1 MFVMK
6 KELTDLEEVT
16 AMLSSLTYNL
26 KQGFMQIFRNRGM
39 SLASIFSITA
49 MLLILGLFFVI
60 TVNINLF
67 TEAVKQDYDQIEVFL
82 KDSTTQDET
91 MQMMAQLE
99 KKDGVS
105 KVEYRTEEE
114 ALEIMKER
122 WGESGYL
129 LDSLGENPLPSS
141 ILITVDTLEE
151 AGDVAEFAAEFDGV
165 EDVQFYQETVE
176 KLTAVTDFLQLA
188 ALVIMG
194 FLVVVSVVVVS
205 NTVKLTVFA
214 RAKEI
219 EIMKY
224 IGATNWFIRGPFLAE
239 GILIGLL
246 ASAVSTAAIAAL
258 YGKIVATIGSQVLA
272 IVSCPLIPVSYLTSH
287 MVIIFLALGMS
298 IGAWGSIVSM
308 RRFLDT

>member
-1 MFVMK
+1 
-6 KELTDLEEVT
+6 
-16 AMLSSLTYNL
+16 MLRSLIYNM
-26 KQGFMQIFRNRGM
+26 KQGFTQIFRNRGM

-60 TVNINLF
+60 MVNINMF

-82 KDSTTQDET
+82 KDGTSEEET
-91 MQMMAQLE
+91 MEIMSRIGE
-99 KKDGVS
+99 REGVTG
-105 KVEYRTEEE
+105 VTYRTEDE
-114 ALEIMKER
+114 ALEIMKQR

-129 LDSLGENPLPSS
+129 LDTLGKNPLPSS
-141 ILITVDTLEE
+141 ILITVDSL
-151 AGDVAEFAAEFDGV
+151 DNSSSVAEYAGSFEGV
-165 EDVQFYQETVE
+165 EDIQYYQETVE
-176 KLTAVTDFLQLA
+176 KLTKVTNFLQVAVLI
-188 ALVIMG
+188 IMA

-219 EIMKY
+219 RIMKY

-239 GILIGLL
+239 GILIGML
-246 ASAVSTAAIAAL
+246 ASV
-258 YGKIVATIGSQVLA
+258 VATGLIVLIYNEIVDLIGAQVVA
-272 IVSCPLIPVSYLTSH
+272 IVSCPLIPMSYMTTN

>member
-1 MFVMK
+1 
-6 KELTDLEEVT
+6 
-16 AMLSSLTYNL
+16 MLSSMMYNL
-26 KQGFMQIFRNRGM
+26 KQGFVQIFRNRGM

-60 TVNINLF
+60 TVNINMF

-82 KDSTTQDET
+82 LDDTSQEET
-91 MQMMAQLE
+91 MKIMAQLE
-99 KKDGVS
+99 DRDGVS
-105 KVEYRTEEE
+105 AVEYRTEEE

-141 ILITVDTLEE
+141 ILITVDSLEQ
-151 AGDVAEFAAEFDGV
+151 AGAVAEFAGSFEGV
-165 EDVQFYQETVE
+165 EDVQYYQETVE
-176 KLTAVTDFLQLA
+176 KLTEVTDFLQLA

-246 ASAVSTAAIAAL
+246 ASGVSTALIAAV
-258 YGKIVATIGSQVLA
+258 YGKIVSTIGAQVLA
-272 IVSCPLIPVSYLTSH
+272 IVSCPLIPVSYLTGN